1 MPIFLRLFA
10 AVAGSIALVSGPF
23 SAVSQNTE
31 VSVRFT
37 LPSPAMDENSGMI
50 RYKNRLLFIN
60 DSKNEARVFVC
71 DTING
76 APVHTCAILNAENR
90 DWEDLAAD
98 SFFLYIGDF
107 GNNSGMRGIYTIYRV
122 SLECVVNQKTCKAES
137 ITFECMD
144 QIDFSKRPRQHNFDF
159 ETLAVCGD
167 SLLIFS
173 KNWGNMKSR
182 LYVLPKKPGH
192 YRVSP
197 RLTVNVNGLITAADY
212 MEPEKMLVLCGY
224 KLPPADPENF
234 IILWKN
240 FSLPVSTSVT
250 FKRLAISG
258 IPLRQ
263 TEGIVILTPG
273 RLWVSHEGR
282 LKKGNRVA
290 PSVIEIRL
298 PSP

>member
-1 MPIFLRLFA
+1 MPVFLRLF
-10 AVAGSIALVSGPF
+10 VVLAGSSTLVTSPF
-23 SAVSQNTE
+23 SVLSQNTE
-31 VSVRFT
+31 VSQRFT
-37 LPSPAMDENSGMI
+37 LVSPDLDENSGMI

-60 DSKNEARVFVC
+60 DSKNEALVFVC
-71 DTING
+71 DTISG
-76 APVHTCAILNAENR
+76 AILNRCAILRADNR

-98 SFFLYIGDF
+98 NFFLYIGDF
-107 GNNSGMRGIYTIYRV
+107 GNNSGMRGICTIYRV
-122 SLECVVNQKTCKAES
+122 PLECVVNQKTCKAES
-137 ITFECMD
+137 ITFECSD
-144 QIDFSKRPRQHNFDF
+144 QNDFSKRPRQHNFDF
-159 ETLAVCGD
+159 EALAVWGD
-167 SLLIFS
+167 SLLLFS
-173 KNWGNMKSR
+173 KNWGDLKSR

-197 RLTVNVNGLITAADY
+197 RLTVNVNGLITGADY
-212 MEPEKMLVLCGY
+212 LESDKILVLCGY

-258 IPLRQ
+258 ITLRQ
-263 TEGIVILTPG
+263 TEGIVVLNPA

-282 LKKGNRVA
+282 STKDNQVA